1 MARRRKKSAAKAA
14 SPWLVSYCDLV
25 TLLLS
30 FFVLLISMSVL
41 DERRTDN
48 VLATVRESLGI
59 GSAITTP
66 LSDKDTLK
74 PVMPGV
80 FDLPADEMEPL
91 RDMLWEDPNE
101 DLTLLSNKYLEIIS
115 VNADVLFAPGETT
128 LTEKG
133 QSLLGRILPVLKKLD
148 YPMLLAG
155 HTGPPRD
162 ELEVYRVNL
171 DPYEFSPTWEI
182 SLLRSL
188 SIYEFFKE
196 HGLAMD
202 QVSLEGFGEYRP
214 KVSNNTEVGRSINR
228 RVDIVLDKRG
238 KEAADAALPPGLTSK
253 PKEDR
258 NTYQQDGFIFD
269 VTPPRQE

>member
-1 MARRRKKSAAKAA
+1 MARRRKKTAAKT

-30 FFVLLISMSVL
+30 FFVLLISMSVM
-41 DERRTDN
+41 DTRRTHD
-48 VLATVRESLGI
+48 VMATVRESLGI

-91 RDMLWEDPNE
+91 RDMLWEDPNQ
-101 DLTLLSNKYLEIIS
+101 DLTLLSNKYVEIIS
-115 VNADVLFAPGETT
+115 INADVLFAPGETA
-128 LTEKG
+128 LTAKG

-148 YPMLLAG
+148 YPILLAG

-162 ELEVYRVNL
+162 ELDVYRVTL
-171 DPYEFSPTWEI
+171 DPYEFSATWEI
-182 SLLRSL
+182 SVLRAL
-188 SIYEFFKE
+188 SIYVFFKE

-202 QVSLEGFGEYRP
+202 EVSLEGFGEYRP
-214 KVSNNTEVGRSINR
+214 KVSNNTEVGRTINR

-238 KEAADAALPPGLTSK
+238 QEAAGAALPPDITSK